1 MIKFMLRT
9 VIISCILD
17 TIFISAQETT
27 RRQALRRRCYTC
39 RSRGEKGDC
48 RDPFI
53 PPASERSDS
62 DQRIVNVNTAVEETE
77 CSTGWCSKTLEGL
90 DNNFGDNGYGIAT
103 ERECMER
110 APSDNQERCAL
121 VKRGHHE
128 VYMCFCKGDLCN
140 TGQMAPVPMV
150 TTFIVIMII
159 HVFCRGWMV
168 KLTYSGYS
176 TWCQFSGKLFVYMVH
191 IRTKTVTKTIKN
203 VCCIPEVQNNILI
216 KHSWILNTMAFNL

>member
-1 MIKFMLRT
+1 M
-9 VIISCILD
+9 ISCLLD
-17 TIFISAQETT
+17 LIVSAQET

-53 PPASERSDS
+53 PPASERSDGS
-62 DQRIVNVNTAVEETE
+62 VIVNTAVEETE
-77 CSTGWCSKTLEGL
+77 CSTGWCAKTLEGL

-140 TGQMAPVPMV
+140 TGQRAQVSMV
-150 TTFIVIMII
+150 TTFIVIAII
-159 HVFCRGWMV
+159 HVFCRG
-168 KLTYSGYS
+168 
-176 TWCQFSGKLFVYMVH
+176 
-191 IRTKTVTKTIKN
+191 
-203 VCCIPEVQNNILI
+203 
-216 KHSWILNTMAFNL
+216 